1 MMGNDEEESQ
11 LTAEEG
17 ITVSNKFFLF
27 LILGFAFVIVGVI
40 IILFAAGGS
49 GNFGAVIFIGPIP
62 IVIGAGTDA
71 TLIILLS
78 IILAVLSVVVF
89 VVMKRRIRKFGC

>member
-1 MMGNDEEESQ
+1 
-11 LTAEEG
+11 
-17 ITVSNKFFLF
+17 VSNKFFLF
-27 LILGFAFVIVGVI
+27 LILGFVFVFVGVI
-40 IILFAAGGS
+40 IIFIAAGGS

-78 IILAVLSVVVF
+78 TILAVLSVVVF